1 MAIPEEADPFA
12 LFGRWFDEAGACKAI
27 QDATAMALATVDEHG
42 APAVRMVLL
51 KHWDGD
57 GFVFYTNLGSP
68 KARQLMGNPRAA
80 LCFYWMP
87 LEKQIRI
94 EGAVTPVSG
103 AEADAYFASRDR
115 QSRIG
120 AWASK
125 QSQPLTRRFEL
136 ERRVAHFAARF
147 GLGEI
152 PRPSWW
158 SGFRV
163 RPDRIEFWILQPYRL
178 HDRVCYDRCDAGWQ
192 RRRLFP

>member
-1 MAIPEEADPFA
+1 MAIPDETDPFA
-12 LFGRWFDEAGACKAI
+12 LFGRWYEEAQACKAI
-27 QDATAMALATVDEHG
+27 QVHSAMALGTVDENG

-51 KHWDGD
+51 KQWDAR

-68 KARQLMGNPRAA
+68 KARQLTLHPQAA

-94 EGAVTPVSG
+94 EGSVAPVTE
-103 AEADAYFASRDR
+103 ADADAYFNSRDR

-136 ERRVAHFAARF
+136 EKRVAHYAARF
-147 GLGEI
+147 GLGDI
-152 PRPSWW
+152 PRPEWW
-158 SGFRV
+158 SGFRLNPQ
-163 RPDRIEFWILQPYRL
+163 RFEFWIQQPYRL
-178 HDRVCYDRCDAGWQ
+178 HDRVSYLRSGNTWE
-192 RRRLFP
+192 RSRLYP